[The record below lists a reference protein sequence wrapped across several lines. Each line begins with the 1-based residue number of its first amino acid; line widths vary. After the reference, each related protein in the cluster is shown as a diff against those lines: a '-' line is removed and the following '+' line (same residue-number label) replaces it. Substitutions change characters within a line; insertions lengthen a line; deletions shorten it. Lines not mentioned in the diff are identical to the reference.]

1 TAFLKPH
8 QTDTEGVKNSII
20 QEDEFKKLFQEQ
32 GLVGFTQYAPHYH
45 IQNNKIGLLDK
56 LNEQVSKLPCNLYR
70 PLPPVAFLSIH
81 ELPKVVLLEILAK
94 GKASKLITDLLQKNK
109 ELIYNIDFIE
119 DIKKQ
124 LDFKPLQKLFFDEK
138 SPKLVN
144 NEETERKIEETQKQN
159 NQTTYVKDKEKLRLD
174 KKALKYAQYVNE
186 VNTRKEQL
194 NKVLEKYQLDTNQ
207 IPSRIIEYW
216 LNIDSVKKEHSIQN
230 RIKAERK
237 ECK

>member
-1 TAFLKPH
+1 
-8 QTDTEGVKNSII
+8 
-20 QEDEFKKLFQEQ
+20 
-32 GLVGFTQYAPHYH
+32 
-45 IQNNKIGLLDK
+45 
-56 LNEQVSKLPCNLYR
+56 
-70 PLPPVAFLSIH
+70 
-81 ELPKVVLLEILAK
+81 
-94 GKASKLITDLLQKNK
+94 
-109 ELIYNIDFIE
+109 
-119 DIKKQ
+119 KQ

-144 NEETERKIEETQKQN
+144 NEETERKIEETQNQN
-159 NQTTYVKDKEKLRLD
+159 NQSTYVKDKEKLRLD

-237 ECK
+237 ECKNRIKDLDKGKAPKIGEMATFLARDIVKLVIDKDVKKKITSFYYNLLQECLALYADPT